1 MTHVSLMGAR
11 VDGKQSTR
19 IRISNKLK
27 PRHSLKC
34 LRSFFLA
41 YFLKL
46 LAFSVRLL
54 LVQLRDGRKPFI
66 SRMGTNCCAHYFAKK
81 VFLRLEGSEER
92 PKRFLGVKLE
102 LDAMV
107 ALDVIW
113 DGDAGHLA
121 RRLHHNVG

>member
-1 MTHVSLMGAR
+1 MGAR
-11 VDGKQSTR
+11 VDGKQSPR

-54 LVQLRDGRKPFI
+54 LAQLRDRRKTFI
-66 SRMGTNCCAHYFAKK
+66 SRIGTNCYTRYFAKK
-81 VFLRLEGSEER
+81 VFLRLLRALKSAQRGSW
-92 PKRFLGVKLE
+92 G
-102 LDAMV
+102 
-107 ALDVIW
+107 
-113 DGDAGHLA
+113 
-121 RRLHHNVG
+121 